1 MAFLSINAVNY
12 QDGFTDFRYHE
23 EGVIQILA
31 RNSQQTIAVMDSSK
45 LGKRSKK
52 NVLTFNEVDRLLM
65 DDGVSDRLK
74 EEYGQKG
81 LKIE

>member
-1 MAFLSINAVNY
+1 
-12 QDGFTDFRYHE
+12 
-23 EGVIQILA
+23 
-31 RNSQQTIAVMDSSK
+31 MDSSK